1 MKQKFNVITSSCIPL
16 PLENVDTD
24 QIIPARFL
32 KAIDKEGMGDNLFRD
47 WRYNAD
53 GTPKPDFVMNDPSY
67 SGVILVA
74 GKNFGSGSSR
84 EHAAWAI
91 AGAGFRV
98 VISSFFA
105 DIHKNNELN
114 NLVLPV
120 VVSEEF
126 LKELF
131 ESIDKE
137 GMGDN
142 LFRDWRYN
150 ADGTPK
156 PDFVMNDPSYSGVI
170 LVAGKNF
177 GSGSSREHAAWAIAG
192 AGFRVVISSFFA
204 DIHKNNEL
212 NNLVLPVVVSEEF
225 LKELFESID
234 KDHKTE
240 VKVDLPNQTVTNLA
254 TGKSEHFE
262 INGYKKHC
270 LENGLDDVDFLV
282 QNRDKVEAWEAK
294 NK

>member
-1 MKQKFNVITSSCIPL
+1 MKQKFDVITSSCYPL

-32 KAIDKEGMGDNLFRD
+32 KATDKEGFGDNLFRD
-47 WRYNAD
+47 WRYKKD
-53 GTPKPDFVMNDPSY
+53 GSLKEDFVLNDASY

-91 AGAGFRV
+91 AGYGFRV

-114 NLVLPV
+114 NFVLPV
-120 VVSEEF
+120 VVSEPF

-131 ESIDKE
+131 D
-137 GMGDN
+137 
-142 LFRDWRYN
+142 
-150 ADGTPK
+150 
-156 PDFVMNDPSYSGVI
+156 
-170 LVAGKNF
+170 
-177 GSGSSREHAAWAIAG
+177 
-192 AGFRVVISSFFA
+192 
-204 DIHKNNEL
+204 
-212 NNLVLPVVVSEEF
+212 
-225 LKELFESID
+225 SID
-234 KDHKTE
+234 KDHKTQ
-240 VKVDLPNQTVTNLA
+240 VRVDLPNQTVTNLA
-254 TGKSEHFE
+254 TGNSEHFE

-270 LENGLDDVDFLV
+270 LMNGLDDIDYLI
-282 QNRDKVEAWEAK
+282 QNKDKIEAWEQQ